1 MKKEKIKEILEQY
14 MKNIDIQDFIT
25 KSSYELSLRKKDS
38 EFYLDLYLFDNEEI
52 YNKFLHYDNLNDCS
66 MIKKIEEEEN
76 KTLDILTNNYHI
88 YMYKIDEEE
97 YNELNQEKVV
107 SVKSIDINKENIE
120 IKGIT
125 VISLDYFEDIN
136 ILKDINVTWILAE
149 LNCIFE

>member
-1 MKKEKIKEILEQY
+1 ME
-14 MKNIDIQDFIT
+14 NIDIQDFIT

-136 ILKDINVTWILAE
+136 ILKDINVT
-149 LNCIFE
+149 